1 MVQIELTYDIIP
13 FTSRDKI
20 GENAHGDPIYAQ
32 REHAYMVFPQAEHL
46 EHDFKSNM
54 PEAITQYPCIEY
66 THRWGWDKREYT
78 PSNTDKAVSVDE
90 YIHPL
95 IQGATE
101 AENTVI
107 AIDKIPVRKGT
118 RNTRVWK
125 LGGRVLKDGT
135 VQEPYPRFPTQHSI
149 VEAVIPPIQYT
160 HDDGTVA
167 EPHAQLQYES
177 GWVPVDLEL
186 AKKLYAQGLN
196 PHASGA
202 VVEPMKAHITRT
214 LGLEWLFTRN
224 HHVRN
229 GIRREEPRPARVK
242 KPAPEKQAERARIAA
257 IKEEA
262 ALVKVLAKM
271 TRAEMKRGRSHRELG
286 ETPT

>member
-32 REHAYMVFPQAEHL
+32 REHAYMVFPQSEHL
-46 EHDFKSNM
+46 EHPFKSNM
-54 PEAITQYPCIEY
+54 PEAIATFPCIEY
-66 THRWGWDKREYT
+66 THRWGWDEREYT
-78 PSNTDKAVSVDE
+78 PSSTEKAVPVDD

-107 AIDKIPVRKGT
+107 AVDKIPVHKST
-118 RNTRVWK
+118 RNTRTWK
-125 LGGRVLKDGT
+125 LNSRVLKDGT
-135 VQEPYPRFPTQHSI
+135 VHSPYPRFPTAHSI
-149 VEAVIPPIQYT
+149 IEAVIPPIQYT

-177 GWVPVDLEL
+177 GWVPVDLAEVKRRH
-186 AKKLYAQGLN
+186 AKGLN

-202 VVEPMKAHITRT
+202 ILEPMDAHITNE
-214 LGLEWLFTRN
+214 LELAWLYTRN
-224 HHVRN
+224 QRVRN
-229 GIRREEPRPARVK
+229 GIRREKSTPTPPK
-242 KPAPEKQAERARIAA
+242 KPTAEKQAERARIAA
-257 IKEEA
+257 AKEEA

-271 TRAEMKRGRSHRELG
+271 TRHEMKRTRGHRDLG
-286 ETPT
+286 ETTA